1 MKYIAFFHLL
11 MMCLIAQVLTIFT
24 STQGTTLLYLIIE
37 MHYFK
42 TIMAMV
48 IRHTPSLV
56 QDPELRDPLFLYEL
70 LLRSRYSRSAN
81 SPFVLMKI
89 NTELITRLTMAKPAN
104 SPGALPHS
112 AISTLMNINKNIEFK
127 NKTAAFILKLLRL
140 INRFLANIL
149 AIIEFRK
156 ELFQH
161 RVNNRLYAII
171 RFQVLFSN
179 ISEVYASMN

>member
-1 MKYIAFFHLL
+1 
-11 MMCLIAQVLTIFT
+11 MMYLIAQVLTIFT
-24 STQGTTLLYLIIE
+24 STQGTALPYLIIE

-48 IRHTPSLV
+48 IRHTPMC
-56 QDPELRDPLFLYEL
+56 DPLFLYEL
-70 LLRSRYSRSAN
+70 LLRSRYARSAN

-89 NTELITRLTMAKPAN
+89 NTELITRLKMAKPAN

-140 INRFLANIL
+140 VSRFLANIL
-149 AIIEFRK
+149 AIIESRK

-171 RFQVLFSN
+171 RFQILFSN
-179 ISEVYASMN
+179 ISGVYASMN

>member
-1 MKYIAFFHLL
+1 
-11 MMCLIAQVLTIFT
+11 
-24 STQGTTLLYLIIE
+24 
-37 MHYFK
+37 
-42 TIMAMV
+42 MV

-56 QDPELRDPLFLYEL
+56 QDPALCDPLFLYEL
-70 LLRSRYSRSAN
+70 LLRSRYARTAN

-89 NTELITRLTMAKPAN
+89 NTELITRLKMAKPAN

-140 INRFLANIL
+140 VSRILANIL
-149 AIIEFRK
+149 AIIESRK

-171 RFQVLFSN
+171 RFQILFSN
-179 ISEVYASMN
+179 ISGVYASMN